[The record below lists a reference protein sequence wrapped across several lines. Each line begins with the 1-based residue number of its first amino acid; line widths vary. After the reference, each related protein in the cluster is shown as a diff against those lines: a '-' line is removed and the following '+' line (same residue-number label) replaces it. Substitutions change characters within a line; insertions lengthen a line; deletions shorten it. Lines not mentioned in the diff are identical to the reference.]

1 MILKEP
7 HGSNDQPPLDI
18 DLMINRAILNEDD
31 FACSACSW
39 LFVRRL
45 LRRGGLSSQEQGK
58 VGLTP
63 VAHIASKTAQQDGT
77 SQPDVVSAGSHCSM
91 NGRALQNWTQLIL
104 RASTDFKLAKRMQ
117 IPSDPALQLHPLWL
131 TKQQTRQAGFAA
143 ASNLRLNIST
153 ALKTGD
159 RRTDDSSCL
168 QPYIMN
174 PYGSKRLAWGVL
186 GVVMILWDLVVIPL
200 TVFELGQF
208 EGAVDGMGYMTFC
221 YWLLDLAGSFLVG
234 SDMEGTLE
242 MRPGP
247 IASAQTGCKLR

>member
-1 MILKEP
+1 MMCTHCRQELDEISSVQQSTQESGRCRCTLSCSHSTVTCGDCVRFACLLTLFTQRASNQQMSRRGLAMILKEP

-104 RASTDFKLAKRMQ
+104 RVPRPNDCDASMQ
-117 IPSDPALQLHPLWL
+117 SLIKHG
-131 TKQQTRQAGFAA
+131 RGFNRFQAGQEDADVA
-143 ASNLRLNIST
+143 R
-153 ALKTGD
+153 
-159 RRTDDSSCL
+159 
-168 QPYIMN
+168 
-174 PYGSKRLAWGVL
+174 
-186 GVVMILWDLVVIPL
+186 
-200 TVFELGQF
+200 
-208 EGAVDGMGYMTFC
+208 
-221 YWLLDLAGSFLVG
+221 
-234 SDMEGTLE
+234 
-242 MRPGP
+242 
-247 IASAQTGCKLR
+247 